1 MGLFKFIRK
10 IFQVLKSQA
19 SPAQIAL
26 GLCVG
31 IMLGLTPLGWH
42 SLILLTVA
50 LVLNISLGGVSL
62 GFAVFK
68 VLFFIVRPYTYAVGF
83 FILEDWGQLNWLWEI
98 VFFWPVLAWAELNQY
113 LVFGG
118 YVVAVLVSALIFPL
132 VTLTVNRYR
141 ANYGER
147 IRSEKLKQMGQT
159 WYGKFTRWL
168 AVGGEAKF
176 EDARKK
182 ALPFRILRWQMLV
195 AIPII
200 YGLIYVGSAYAVPF
214 FASNLVT
221 APTALVLGTD
231 VGVAEATYDPLNG
244 QLTFN
249 DFNVVDPKNPDQ
261 NLMVVGRASLDI
273 GLVGLM
279 QKRAVIN
286 RASVETIELNVKR
299 EQDGTINLDNVGGG
313 WDVEGYLEWIRE
325 NAGKVDWIE
334 LLNKLWEY
342 LQSRPP
348 AEKPEPRPDL
358 SGGLELT
365 LPHSW
370 FALESIG
377 AERFEL
383 TLTDEFGRGGPLP
396 ALRQATLEMEHF
408 ELAPRYAKQPMN
420 IALSGE
426 FIDMPGA
433 KLGMSARFDPQGNQQ
448 FVSTYEF
455 AFENIDLIKFKPLY
469 ESTMG
474 VNFNQGV
481 VSVAGKVVI
490 GKDGEL
496 EGDAL
501 LRIAGLDIGLKAD
514 QRSLFGFDP
523 LTSEQIVNGINR
535 FARDVPIEFAFTIG
549 GNTHAPQFN
558 WNAAFVEIAIKGLEQ
573 QANVLL
579 QPVIQLLKVY
589 LQDLG
594 LDSVA
599 PELDEENAVD
609 TIQNFLDQLFN
620 HQKDKGKE

>member
-10 IFQVLKSQA
+10 IFQILKSQA
-19 SPAQIAL
+19 TPSQIAL

-31 IMLGLTPLGWH
+31 VILGLTPLGWH
-42 SLILLTVA
+42 SLILVTIA
-50 LVLNISLGGVSL
+50 LILNISLGGVSL

-68 VLFFIVRPYTYAVGF
+68 LLYFLVRPYTYAVGF
-83 FILEDWGQLNWLWEI
+83 FILEDWGQLDWLWEQ

-118 YVVAVLVSALIFPL
+118 YVIALLASLILFPI
-132 VTLTVNRYR
+132 VTLIVNRYR

-147 IRSEKLKQMGQT
+147 IRSEKLKQMSQT

-176 EDARKK
+176 EDAKK
-182 ALPFRILRWQMLV
+182 RALPFRILRWQMLV

-200 YGLIYVGSAYAVPF
+200 YGLIYVGSAYAIPF
-214 FASNLVT
+214 FATNLVT
-221 APTALVLGTD
+221 VPTALVLGTD
-231 VGVAEATYDPLNG
+231 VGVAEASYDPING

-249 DFNVVDPKNPDQ
+249 DFNVTDPKDPSQ
-261 NLMVVGRASLDI
+261 NLMVVGKTSLDI
-273 GLVGLM
+273 GLVGLL

-286 RASVETIELNVKR
+286 RASVESIELNVKR
-299 EQDGTINLDNVGGG
+299 ETDGSINLDNVGTG
-313 WDVEGYLEWIRE
+313 WDVSGYLDWVKE

-334 LLNKLWEY
+334 LINKFWEY

-358 SGGLELT
+358 QGAHPLP

-396 ALRQATLEMEHF
+396 ALRQATLRMEHF
-408 ELAPRYAKQPMN
+408 ELAPKYAKQPMN
-420 IALSGE
+420 LALSGE

-433 KLGMSARFDPQGNQQ
+433 QLGIAATFDPQGNQQ
-448 FVSTYEF
+448 FISTYEF
-455 AFENIDLIKFKPLY
+455 GFENIDLTKFKPLF
-469 ESTMG
+469 ENTLT
-474 VNFNQGV
+474 VNFNQGNV
-481 VSVAGKVVI
+481 TLAGNVI
-490 GKDGEL
+490 IDPEGKLSGDAVLRL
-496 EGDAL
+496 EGL
-501 LRIAGLDIGLKAD
+501 NISLKSN
-514 QRSLFGFDP
+514 QRSIFGFDP
-523 LTSEQIVNGINR
+523 ITSEQIVNGLNS
-535 FARDVPIEFAFTIG
+535 FSEDVPIEIAFSIG
-549 GNTHAPQFN
+549 GNTAAPQFD
-558 WNAAFVEIAIKGLEQ
+558 WNAAFVDIAIKGLEQ

-579 QPVIQLLKVY
+579 QPIIQLLKVY

-594 LDSVA
+594 LDTVV
-599 PELDEENAVD
+599 PELDEDNPLD
-609 TIQNFLDQLFN
+609 SIQNFLDQLLN
-620 HQKDKGKE
+620 PSKK